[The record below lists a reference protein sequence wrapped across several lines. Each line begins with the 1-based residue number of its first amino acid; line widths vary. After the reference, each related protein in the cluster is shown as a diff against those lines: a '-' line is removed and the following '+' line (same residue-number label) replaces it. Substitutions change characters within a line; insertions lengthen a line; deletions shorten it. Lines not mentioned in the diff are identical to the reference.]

1 MTLSNTYFEQVLA
14 KVDAL
19 PPVSEVLRKIL
30 ELTSGED
37 TSRAELIRCVSL
49 DPAISA
55 KVLQSINSA
64 YFGMSQKVSSIEVA
78 VGLLGDRSI
87 RDIAIMCS
95 ASSALRKSIV
105 GYGVLADQFWLHSIT
120 TAFAARLIAGKCAP
134 SERETAFAA
143 GLLHDVGKLVMD
155 LLLRETQLT
164 MTWDDSVD
172 ILPDVHLMENEAF
185 GFDHATV
192 GYFVCRNWNFPEK
205 LSVAIAF
212 HHQPDLESEYQ
223 ELIRIVNFADVLS
236 HLFALGLL
244 DPKLV
249 VLLEDE
255 GRIPFALSAGEI
267 EKIFSKLKAEVEGSN
282 AFLGI

>member
-1 MTLSNTYFEQVLA
+1 M
-14 KVDAL
+14 
-19 PPVSEVLRKIL
+19 R
-30 ELTSGED
+30 
-37 TSRAELIRCVSL
+37 
-49 DPAISA
+49 PA
-55 KVLQSINSA
+55 
-64 YFGMSQKVSSIEVA
+64 
-78 VGLLGDRSI
+78 
-87 RDIAIMCS
+87 
-95 ASSALRKSIV
+95 
-105 GYGVLADQFWLHSIT
+105 
-120 TAFAARLIAGKCAP
+120 
-134 SERETAFAA
+134 ERETAFAA

-205 LSVAIAF
+205 ISVAIAF

-255 GRIPFALSAGEI
+255 GRIPFALSVGEI
-267 EKIFSKLKAEVEGSN
+267 ENIFSKLKAEVEDSKI
-282 AFLGI
+282 FLSI